1 MASRPSAPTPA
12 PSASVD
18 VVNGRRRRR
27 RYLWRGAAVPL
38 IAALFVAASAT
49 PAFAHADLLQTSP
62 AAGQV
67 LDRPPKALT
76 LGFNESVEVALGA
89 IRVYNSKGER
99 LDTGSASHPTGQQ
112 SRVQVSLPKL
122 ENDSYVVTWRVI
134 SADSHP
140 VQGAFTF
147 QVGRTAAAGNLQSL
161 SQRLLSNQGG
171 DTTVGFLYA
180 VTRFGVF
187 ASLALLIGA
196 AAFLVLVWPAGRE
209 SRGAARLVWA
219 GWIGAVVAT
228 VVGIALDGAY
238 AAALPL
244 GDALK
249 PSVISDVLD
258 TRFGR
263 VWLLRL
269 VLLLLAIPLLRL
281 LVNRRPV
288 LEYPLPRWWRPA
300 AAVVAV
306 GLLLTPGL
314 SGHAGTGRL
323 VPLAIIADLAHLGGV
338 SLWLGGLVVL
348 LVVVLR
354 RKHLDELREVVP
366 RYSQLALAAISLIV
380 VSGAFQAWRQ
390 LGSLSN
396 LRDTDYGKILTA
408 KLLAFGVL
416 IITAAFSREIVNR
429 RFRSPRPTPAP
440 APPPR
445 VPVTAGGPPM
455 PPDDGGGDGGDG
467 VDGGDGGDG
476 SNDEVDEAE
485 EDAWEMRNLRRHVGL
500 EAVIAV
506 VILSI
511 AALLVNAAPAV
522 SVNDSGATGVTLRS
536 DRARVDVTAIPGSP
550 GRNELHVTA
559 FSPEGAPL
567 AIPPSGGLNEVGEF
581 QVSASLPSRDI
592 APIQIPVRRLGP
604 GHYISSGVNLP
615 IRGDW
620 NLTIRILFSETDQAA
635 LTGKLPIG

>member
-67 LDRPPKALT
+67 LDRPPKTLT

-180 VTRFGVF
+180 VARFGVF

-366 RYSQLALAAISLIV
+366 RYSQLALAAISVIV

-429 RFRSPRPTPAP
+429 RFRSPRPNPAP

-445 VPVTAGGPPM
+445 VPVTAGGPPL
-455 PPDDGGGDGGDG
+455 PPDAGRDEGGGDG
-467 VDGGDGGDG
+467 VDDD
-476 SNDEVDEAE
+476 DDEAE

-522 SVNDSGATGVTLRS
+522 SVNNSGASGVTLQS
-536 DRARVDVTAIPGSP
+536 DQVRVDVSAIPGAP
-550 GRNELHVTA
+550 GANELHFTA

-567 AIPPSGGLNEVGEF
+567 AITPSGGLSEVNEF

-592 APIQIPVRRLGP
+592 APIPIPVRRIGP

-620 NLTIRILFSETDQAA
+620 NLTIRVLLTETNEVA

>member
-1 MASRPSAPTPA
+1 M
-12 PSASVD
+12 
-18 VVNGRRRRR
+18 NNRRRFF
-27 RYLWRGAAVPL
+27 WRCAAVPV
-38 IAALFVAASAT
+38 VAAVLVGAAAT
-49 PAFAHADLLQTSP
+49 PAFAHATLEQTSP

-67 LDRPPKALT
+67 LDQPPKQLT

-89 IRVYNSKGER
+89 IRVYNSKGDR
-99 LDTGSASHPTGQQ
+99 LEIGDASHPSGQQ
-112 SRVQVSLPKL
+112 SQVQVDVPKL
-122 ENDSYVVTWRVI
+122 DDDSYVVTWRVI

-140 VQGAFTF
+140 VSGAFTF
-147 QVGRTAAAGNLQSL
+147 QVGKGAAAGNLQSL
-161 SQRLLSNQGG
+161 TERLLANQGG
-171 DTTVGFLYA
+171 DNTVGFLYA
-180 VTRFGVF
+180 VARFGVF

-209 SRGAARLVWA
+209 SVGAARLVWA
-219 GWIGAVVAT
+219 GWIGAVVTT

-269 VLLLLAIPLLRL
+269 VLLVIAVPFIRL

-288 LEYPLPRWWRPA
+288 VEYPLPKWWKPA
-300 AAVVAV
+300 SAVVAV

-314 SGHAGTGRL
+314 SGHAGTGDL
-323 VPLAIIADLAHLGGV
+323 VPLALIADVAHVGGV

-348 LVVVLR
+348 LAVVLR
-354 RKHLDELREVVP
+354 RKHLDELRTVVP
-366 RYSQLALAAISLIV
+366 AYSRLALGAICVIV

-396 LRDTDYGKILTA
+396 LRDTDYGKLLAA

-455 PPDDGGGDGGDG
+455 PPDDGGG
-467 VDGGDGGDG
+467 DGGDGGDG

-635 LTGKLPIG
+635 LAGKLPIG

>member
-1 MASRPSAPTPA
+1 M
-12 PSASVD
+12 
-18 VVNGRRRRR
+18 NHRRRFF
-27 RYLWRGAAVPL
+27 WRFAAVPV
-38 IAALFVAASAT
+38 VAAVLVGVSAS
-49 PAFAHADLLQTSP
+49 PAFAHATLEQTSP

-67 LDRPPKALT
+67 LDQPPKKLT

-89 IRVYNSKGER
+89 IRVYNSKGDR
-99 LDTGSASHPTGQQ
+99 LEIGDASHPSGQQ
-112 SRVQVSLPKL
+112 SQVQVDVPKMDD
-122 ENDSYVVTWRVI
+122 DSYVVTWRVI

-140 VQGAFTF
+140 VSGAFTF
-147 QVGRTAAAGNLQSL
+147 QVGKGAAAGNLQSL
-161 SQRLLSNQGG
+161 TQRLLANQGG
-171 DTTVGFLYA
+171 DNAVGFLYA
-180 VTRFGVF
+180 VARFGVF

-209 SRGAARLVWA
+209 SKGAARLVWA
-219 GWIGAVVAT
+219 GWIGAVVTT

-269 VLLLLAIPLLRL
+269 VLLVIAIPFLRL
-281 LVNRRPV
+281 LVNRRPFV
-288 LEYPLPRWWRPA
+288 EYPLPRWWRPA
-300 AAVVAV
+300 VAAVAI

-314 SGHAGTGRL
+314 SGHAGTGDL
-323 VPLAIIADLAHLGGV
+323 VPLALIADIAHVGGV

-348 LVVVLR
+348 LAVVLR
-354 RKHLDELREVVP
+354 RKHLEELRTVVP
-366 RYSQLALAAISLIV
+366 AYSRLALAAISVIV

-396 LRDTDYGKILTA
+396 LRDTDYGKLLAA

-429 RFRSPRPTPAP
+429 RFRSPRPAPTP

-445 VPVTAGGPPM
+445 VPVTAGGPPL
-455 PPDDGGGDGGDG
+455 PPDDAGDEGGGDGSD
-467 VDGGDGGDG
+467 
-476 SNDEVDEAE
+476 NDDEAD

-522 SVNDSGATGVTLRS
+522 SVNNSGATGVTLQS
-536 DRARVDVTAIPGSP
+536 SRARVDVTAIPGSP
-550 GRNELHVTA
+550 GRNELHLTA

-581 QVSASLPSRDI
+581 KVSASLPSRDI
-592 APIQIPVRRLGP
+592 APIEVPVRRLGP
-604 GHYISSGVNLP
+604 GHYISSGINLP

>member
-1 MASRPSAPTPA
+1 
-12 PSASVD
+12 
-18 VVNGRRRRR
+18 VNNRRRFF
-27 RYLWRGAAVPL
+27 WRFAAVPV
-38 IAALFVAASAT
+38 VAAVLVGVSAS
-49 PAFAHADLLQTSP
+49 PAFAHATLEQTSP

-67 LDRPPKALT
+67 LDQPPKKLT

-89 IRVYNSKGER
+89 IRVYNSKGDR
-99 LDTGSASHPTGQQ
+99 LEISDASHPSGQQ
-112 SRVQVSLPKL
+112 SQVQVDVPKMDD
-122 ENDSYVVTWRVI
+122 DSYVVTWRVI

-140 VQGAFTF
+140 VSGAFTF
-147 QVGRTAAAGNLQSL
+147 QVGKGAAAGNLQSL
-161 SQRLLSNQGG
+161 TQRLLANQGG
-171 DTTVGFLYA
+171 DNTVGFLYA
-180 VTRFGVF
+180 VARFGVF

-209 SRGAARLVWA
+209 SKGAARLVWA

-269 VLLLLAIPLLRL
+269 VLLAIAIPFLRL

-288 LEYPLPRWWRPA
+288 VEYPLPRWWRPA
-300 AAVVAV
+300 AAAVAI

-314 SGHAGTGRL
+314 SGHAGTGDL
-323 VPLAIIADLAHLGGV
+323 VPLALIADVAHVGGV

-348 LVVVLR
+348 LAVVLR
-354 RKHLDELREVVP
+354 RKHLEELRTVVP
-366 RYSQLALAAISLIV
+366 AYSRLALAAISVIV

-396 LRDTDYGKILTA
+396 LRDTDYGKLLAA

-429 RFRSPRPTPAP
+429 RFRSPRPAPTP

-445 VPVTAGGPPM
+445 VPVTAGGPPL
-455 PPDDGGGDGGDG
+455 PPEDGGDEGGGDGSD
-467 VDGGDGGDG
+467 DD
-476 SNDEVDEAE
+476 DEAA

-522 SVNDSGATGVTLRS
+522 SVNNSGATGVTLQS
-536 DRARVDVTAIPGSP
+536 SRARVDVSAIPGSP
-550 GRNELHVTA
+550 GRNELHLTA

-581 QVSASLPSRDI
+581 KVSASLPSRDI
-592 APIQIPVRRLGP
+592 APIEIPVRRLGP
-604 GHYISSGVNLP
+604 GHYISSGINLP

-620 NLTIRILFSETDQAA
+620 SLTIRILFSETDQAA

>member
-1 MASRPSAPTPA
+1 MN
-12 PSASVD
+12 V
-18 VVNGRRRRR
+18 RRRF
-27 RYLWRGAAVPL
+27 LWRWAAVPV
-38 IAALFVAASAT
+38 VAAVLVGAAAS
-49 PAFAHADLLQTSP
+49 PAFAHADLEQTSP

-67 LDRPPKALT
+67 LDQPPKKLT

-89 IRVYNSKGER
+89 IRVYNSKGDR
-99 LDTGSASHPTGQQ
+99 LEIGDASHPSGQQ
-112 SRVQVSLPKL
+112 SQVQVDVPKL
-122 ENDSYVVTWRVI
+122 DDDSYVVTWRVI

-140 VQGAFTF
+140 VSGAFTF
-147 QVGRTAAAGNLQSL
+147 QVGKSAAAGNLQSL
-161 SQRLLSNQGG
+161 SQRLLANQGG
-171 DTTVGFLYA
+171 DNTVGFLYA
-180 VTRFGVF
+180 VARFGVF

-209 SRGAARLVWA
+209 SVGAARLVWA
-219 GWIGAVVAT
+219 GWIGAVVTT

-269 VLLLLAIPLLRL
+269 VLLVIAIPFIRL

-288 LEYPLPRWWRPA
+288 VEYPLPKWWKPA
-300 AAVVAV
+300 AAAVAV

-314 SGHAGTGRL
+314 SGHAGTGDL
-323 VPLAIIADLAHLGGV
+323 VPLAIIADVAHVGGV

-348 LVVVLR
+348 LAVVLR
-354 RKHLDELREVVP
+354 RKHLDELRTVVP
-366 RYSQLALAAISLIV
+366 AYSRLALGAICVIV

-396 LRDTDYGKILTA
+396 LRDTDYGKLLAA

-429 RFRSPRPTPAP
+429 RFRSPRPTPTP

-445 VPVTAGGPPM
+445 VRVTAGGPPL
-455 PPDDGGGDGGDG
+455 PPDDGGDEG
-467 VDGGDGGDG
+467 GGDG
-476 SNDEVDEAE
+476 SDSNDEAE

-506 VILSI
+506 IILSI

-522 SVNDSGATGVTLRS
+522 SVNNSGATGVTLQS
-536 DRARVDVTAIPGSP
+536 SRARVDITAIPGSP

-559 FSPEGAPL
+559 SSPEGAPL
-567 AIPPSGGLNEVGEF
+567 AIPPSGGLDQVGEF

>member
-1 MASRPSAPTPA
+1 VTH
-12 PSASVD
+12 
-18 VVNGRRRRR
+18 RRRFF
-27 RYLWRGAAVPL
+27 WRCAAVPV
-38 IAALFVAASAT
+38 VAAVLVGVSAS
-49 PAFAHADLLQTSP
+49 PAFAHATLEQTSP

-67 LDRPPKALT
+67 LDQPPKKLT

-89 IRVYNSKGER
+89 IRVYNSKGDR
-99 LDTGSASHPTGQQ
+99 LGIGDASHPSGQQ
-112 SRVQVSLPKL
+112 SQVQVDVPKL
-122 ENDSYVVTWRVI
+122 DDDSYVVTWRVI

-140 VQGAFTF
+140 VSGAFTF
-147 QVGRTAAAGNLQSL
+147 QVGKGAAAGNLQSL
-161 SQRLLSNQGG
+161 TQRLLANQGG
-171 DTTVGFLYA
+171 DSTVGFLYA
-180 VTRFGVF
+180 VARFGVF

-209 SRGAARLVWA
+209 SKGAARLVWA
-219 GWIGAVVAT
+219 GWIGAVVTT

-269 VLLLLAIPLLRL
+269 VLLVIAIPFIRL

-288 LEYPLPRWWRPA
+288 VEYPLPKWWKPA
-300 AAVVAV
+300 AATVAV

-314 SGHAGTGRL
+314 SGHAGTGDL
-323 VPLAIIADLAHLGGV
+323 VPLAIIADVAHVGAV
-338 SLWLGGLVVL
+338 SIWLGGLVVL
-348 LVVVLR
+348 LAVVLR
-354 RKHLDELREVVP
+354 RKHLDELRTVVP
-366 RYSQLALAAISLIV
+366 AYSRIALAAICVIV

-396 LRDTDYGKILTA
+396 LRDTDYGKLLAA

-429 RFRSPRPTPAP
+429 RFRSPRPTPTP

-455 PPDDGGGDGGDG
+455 PPDDGGGDGD
-467 VDGGDGGDG
+467 DGGDG
-476 SNDEVDEAE
+476 SSDEVDEAD

-522 SVNDSGATGVTLRS
+522 SVNNSGATGVTLQS
-536 DRARVDVTAIPGSP
+536 SRARVDVTAIPGSP

-559 FSPEGAPL
+559 SSPDGAPL

>member
-1 MASRPSAPTPA
+1 
-12 PSASVD
+12 
-18 VVNGRRRRR
+18 VNRRRRFF
-27 RYLWRGAAVPL
+27 WRVAAVPL
-38 IAALFVAASAT
+38 AAGLFVAASAS
-49 PAFAHADLLQTSP
+49 PAFAHATLLQTSP

-67 LDRPPKALT
+67 LVRPPKTLT

-99 LDTGSASHPTGQQ
+99 LDTGGASHPTGQQ
-112 SRVQVSLPKL
+112 SRVQVGLPKL
-122 ENDSYVVTWRVI
+122 GNDSYVVTWRVI

-147 QVGRTAAAGNLQSL
+147 QVGRAAAAGNLQSL
-161 SQRLLSNQGG
+161 SQRLLANQGG

-180 VTRFGVF
+180 VARFGVF

-196 AAFLVLVWPAGRE
+196 AAFLFLVWPAGRE
-209 SRGAARLVWA
+209 SIGAARLVWA

-228 VVGIALDGAY
+228 IVGIALDGAY

-269 VLLLLAIPLLRL
+269 VLLAVAVPLLRL

-288 LEYPLPRWWRPA
+288 VEYPLPRWWRPA

-323 VPLAIIADLAHLGGV
+323 VPLAIVADVAHLSGV

-348 LVVVLR
+348 LAVVLR
-354 RKHLDELREVVP
+354 RRHLEELREVVP
-366 RYSQLALAAISLIV
+366 RYSRLALAAISVII

-390 LGSLSN
+390 LGSISN
-396 LRDTDYGKILTA
+396 LRDTDYGKLLTA

-429 RFRSPRPTPAP
+429 RFRSPRPAPAP

-445 VPVTAGGPPM
+445 VPATAGGPPL
-455 PPDDGGGDGGDG
+455 PPDDGRDEGGGDGID
-467 VDGGDGGDG
+467 DDD
-476 SNDEVDEAE
+476 DEAA

-500 EAVIAV
+500 EAVVAV

-522 SVNDSGATGVTLRS
+522 SVNNSGATGVTLQS
-536 DRARVDVTAIPGSP
+536 DQVRVDVSAVPGTP
-550 GRNELHVTA
+550 GANELHFTA
-559 FSPEGAPL
+559 FSPQGAPL
-567 AIPPSGGLNEVGEF
+567 AIPPSGGLTEVNEF
-581 QVSASLPSRDI
+581 QVSASLPSRNI
-592 APIQIPVRRLGP
+592 APIPIPARRIGP

-615 IRGDW
+615 IPGDW
-620 NLTIRILFSETDQAA
+620 TLTIRVLLTETNEVA